1 MLTGL
6 SIQNYALIDDLTV
19 SFEKGMTTITGE
31 TGAGKSILL
40 GALSLVLGKRADT
53 AVLRNSDQKCIVEAQ
68 FQVATYN
75 LKKFFK
81 ENDLDYHT
89 ETFLRREITS
99 GGRSRAFINDTPV
112 TLDVISDLG
121 QRLIDIHSQH
131 HTLKLTDREFQM
143 KVLDALAGNAILLA
157 AYRKAR
163 AAYFKAQKEL
173 EALIARQQNANKEH
187 DYNAFLLAE
196 LEEANLQ
203 PSMQQDLEDE
213 QEELS
218 NVEAILATLSQGHQ
232 VFQDDN
238 TGVIAM
244 LNELKALSSRLAAF
258 GTKYEHL
265 HQRILSAYIELTDV
279 ESEWAHL
286 AEKIEH
292 NPERLSEINDRLQ
305 VIYSLQK
312 KHGLNSVAELLDL
325 REELQAKVSDIAGMD
340 VRIEMQQQE
349 VAGKRSEL
357 QLLADKLNEK
367 RTAVIPDFEINLAGR
382 LQLLGMPNAGIK
394 IELSRSDDFG
404 MLGQDQVEFLFT
416 ANQGTAY
423 GPIKKVASGG
433 ELSRIMLT
441 IKSILVEY
449 EPLPTLIFDEID
461 TGVSGEI
468 SYQMGHMMKTMSN
481 KMQVFS
487 ITHLPQVASK
497 GDTHFKVY
505 KEDLDGKTRTGM
517 KLLTLDERIVELAE
531 MLDGKSLSDSALA
544 HARQLL
550 N

>member
-292 NPERLSEINDRLQ
+292 NPERLSEINDRLE

-312 KHGLNSVAELLDL
+312 KHSLNSVAELLDL

>member
-89 ETFLRREITS
+89 ETLLRREITS

-292 NPERLSEINDRLQ
+292 NPERLSEINDRLE

-312 KHGLNSVAELLDL
+312 KHSLNSVAELLDL